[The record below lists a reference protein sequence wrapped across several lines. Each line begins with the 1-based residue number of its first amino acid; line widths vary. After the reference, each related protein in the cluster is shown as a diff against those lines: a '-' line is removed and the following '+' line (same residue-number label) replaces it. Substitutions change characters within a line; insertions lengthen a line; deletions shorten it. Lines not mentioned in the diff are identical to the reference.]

1 MTVSIDTR
9 PASDVPERLLLGS
22 GPSLVPPR
30 VLAALAQ
37 PTIGHMD
44 PAFADIMGETIAL
57 MREAFQTE
65 NDATLPISGTGSAG
79 MEALVA
85 NFVDPGD
92 RVVCGVNGLF
102 GARMA
107 DELARAGAAVT
118 EVEADWGRAIAPEQ
132 LLAAAERTRAQAIVV
147 VHGETST
154 GVAQPLDGLADWC
167 REHDAL
173 LLLDCV
179 TSLGGHPL
187 RLDEAGVDAAFS
199 GTQKCLN
206 CPPGLAPF
214 TAGERAIAKLRARS
228 QPGRSWYFDLAL
240 VLEYWSPEAAQG
252 AGRSYHHTAPINMV
266 YALREA
272 LRIAVGDE
280 WLPTAWERHRRAHHA
295 LRDALAVFGCERL
308 APDGEQL
315 HPLLAVSP
323 PAGVDEA
330 AVRRAIDGFSFDEH
344 RLEHIGSRDG
354 VRVVNDAVSA
364 NPQATLAAL
373 QTFDDPVVLIAGG
386 RKKVPLDELATE
398 AGRLRAAV
406 VIGEAADELGRIFAT
421 SDVFVS
427 KAASM
432 REAVAMGLELARDGD
447 VLLLSPGCASFDMF
461 NGYAARGAAFL
472 EACRELGVSTTG
484 DARGAAPSE
493 IG

>member
-1 MTVSIDTR
+1 MTTGIGAAAAT
-9 PASDVPERLLLGS
+9 DVPQRLLLGS
-22 GPSLVPPR
+22 GPSPVPPR

-44 PAFADIMGETIAL
+44 PAFAAIMGETIAL

-65 NDATLPISGTGSAG
+65 NLATLPISGTGSAG

-102 GARMA
+102 GVRMA
-107 DELARAGAAVT
+107 EEVRRAGADV
-118 EVEADWGRAIAPEQ
+118 VQVKADWGRAIPVEQ
-132 LLAAAERTRAQAIVV
+132 LLAAAAGRKTDAIVV

-154 GVAQPLDGLADWC
+154 GVAQPLDGLSDWC

-173 LLLDCV
+173 LLVDCV

-214 TAGERAIAKLRARS
+214 TAGERALDKLRRRER
-228 QPGRSWYFDLAL
+228 PGRSWYFDLAL
-240 VLEYWSPEAAQG
+240 VLEYWSPAA
-252 AGRSYHHTAPINMV
+252 ATSAVRAYHHTAPVNMI

-272 LRIAVGDE
+272 LRIAVSEE

-315 HPLLAVSP
+315 HPLLAVTP
-323 PAGVDEA
+323 PEGVDEA
-330 AVRRAIDGFSFDEH
+330 AVRR
-344 RLEHIGSRDG
+344 RLLLDHGIEISGGLGPLAGRLWRFG
-354 VRVVNDAVSA
+354 VMGAGANREPQEQLVGALATLLDADPA
-364 NPQATLAAL
+364 EPLAAL
-373 QTFDDPVVLIAGG
+373 AEGW
-386 RKKVPLDELATE
+386 
-398 AGRLRAAV
+398 RA
-406 VIGEAADELGRIFAT
+406 
-421 SDVFVS
+421 
-427 KAASM
+427 
-432 REAVAMGLELARDGD
+432 
-447 VLLLSPGCASFDMF
+447 
-461 NGYAARGAAFL
+461 
-472 EACRELGVSTTG
+472 
-484 DARGAAPSE
+484 
-493 IG
+493 

>member
-1 MTVSIDTR
+1 MTTSIDNEQATDI
-9 PASDVPERLLLGS
+9 PARLLLGS
-22 GPSLVPPR
+22 GPSPVPPR

-44 PAFADIMGETIAL
+44 PAFAAIMGETIAL
-57 MREAFQTE
+57 MRDAFCTE
-65 NDATLPISGTGSAG
+65 NAATLPISGTGSAG

-102 GARMA
+102 GMRMA
-107 DELARAGAAVT
+107 DELGRAGAEVT
-118 EVEADWGRAIAPEQ
+118 QVSADWGRAIAPEQ
-132 LLAAAERTRAQAIVV
+132 LIEAATKAAADAIVV

-214 TAGERAIAKLRARS
+214 TAGERAIAKLQRRER
-228 QPGRSWYFDLAL
+228 PGRSWYFDLSL
-240 VLEYWSPEAAQG
+240 VLAYWSPDGSSA
-252 AGRSYHHTAPINMV
+252 RTYHHTAPINMI

-272 LRIAVGDE
+272 LRIAVGEE
-280 WLPTAWERHRRAHHA
+280 WLPTTWERHRRAHHA
-295 LRDALAVFGCERL
+295 LRDALSVFGCERL

-330 AVRRAIDGFSFDEH
+330 AVRSALLLDHGIEISGGLGPLAGKLWRV
-344 RLEHIGSRDG
+344 G
-354 VRVVNDAVSA
+354 VMGVGARRE
-364 NPQATLAAL
+364 PQEQLVTALAAL
-373 QTFDDPVVLIAGG
+373 LGADPDE
-386 RKKVPLDELATE
+386 PLAALAE
-398 AGRLRAAV
+398 GWRA
-406 VIGEAADELGRIFAT
+406 
-421 SDVFVS
+421 
-427 KAASM
+427 
-432 REAVAMGLELARDGD
+432 
-447 VLLLSPGCASFDMF
+447 
-461 NGYAARGAAFL
+461 
-472 EACRELGVSTTG
+472 
-484 DARGAAPSE
+484 
-493 IG
+493 

>member
-1 MTVSIDTR
+1 VSTSIDAEAAT
-9 PASDVPERLLLGS
+9 DVPQRLLLGS
-22 GPSLVPPR
+22 GPSPVPAR

-44 PAFADIMGETIAL
+44 PAFAAIMGETIEL
-57 MREAFQTE
+57 LREAFQTE
-65 NDATLPISGTGSAG
+65 NLATLPISGTGSAG

-102 GARMA
+102 GVRIGE
-107 DELARAGAAVT
+107 ELRRAGADV
-118 EVEADWGRAIAPEQ
+118 VQVQADWGRAIPTEQ
-132 LLAAAERTRAQAIVV
+132 LLEAANAAATDAIVV

-154 GVAQPLDGLADWC
+154 GVAQPLDGLGDWC

-173 LLLDCV
+173 LLIDCV

-214 TAGERAIAKLRARS
+214 TAGERALAKLKARTK
-228 QPGRSWYFDLAL
+228 PGRSWYFDLAL
-240 VLEYWSPEAAQG
+240 VLDYWNPDATTTRA
-252 AGRSYHHTAPINMV
+252 YHHTAPINMI

-272 LRIAVGDE
+272 LRIAVGED

-315 HPLLAVSP
+315 HPLLAVTP
-323 PAGVDEA
+323 PEGIDEA
-330 AVRRAIDGFSFDEH
+330 AVRRGLLLDHGIEISGGLGPLAGKLWRIGVMGAGANREPQEQLIRALATLLNADPDE
-344 RLEHIGSRDG
+344 
-354 VRVVNDAVSA
+354 
-364 NPQATLAAL
+364 PLAAL
-373 QTFDDPVVLIAGG
+373 AEGW
-386 RKKVPLDELATE
+386 
-398 AGRLRAAV
+398 RA
-406 VIGEAADELGRIFAT
+406 
-421 SDVFVS
+421 
-427 KAASM
+427 
-432 REAVAMGLELARDGD
+432 
-447 VLLLSPGCASFDMF
+447 
-461 NGYAARGAAFL
+461 
-472 EACRELGVSTTG
+472 
-484 DARGAAPSE
+484 
-493 IG
+493 

>member
-1 MTVSIDTR
+1 VSVRIDPE
-9 PASDVPERLLLGS
+9 PATDIPQRLLLGS
-22 GPSLVPPR
+22 GPSPVPPR

-44 PAFADIMGETIAL
+44 PAFAAIMGETIEL

-65 NDATLPISGTGSAG
+65 NLATLPISGTGSAG

-107 DELARAGAAVT
+107 DELGRAGADV
-118 EVEADWGRAIAPEQ
+118 VQVKADWGRAIATEA
-132 LLAAAERTRAQAIVV
+132 LLEAAGAAPTDAIFV

-154 GVAQPLDGLADWC
+154 GVAQPLEGLGDWC

-187 RLDEAGVDAAFS
+187 HLDEAGVDAAFS

-214 TAGERAIAKLRARS
+214 TAGERAIAKLRRRES
-228 QPGRSWYFDLAL
+228 PGRSWYFDLAL
-240 VLEYWSPEAAQG
+240 VLEYWSPGAASG
-252 AGRSYHHTAPINMV
+252 ARTYHHTAPINMV

-280 WLPTAWERHRRAHHA
+280 WLPTTWERHRRAHHA
-295 LRDALAVFGCERL
+295 LRDALAVLGCERL

-315 HPLLAVSP
+315 HSLLAVSP
-323 PAGVDEA
+323 PGGVDEA
-330 AVRRAIDGFSFDEH
+330 AIRKDLLLDHGIEISGGLGPLAG
-344 RLEHIGSRDG
+344 RLWRVG
-354 VRVVNDAVSA
+354 VMGAGANREPQEQLVNALCTLLDADPA
-364 NPQATLAAL
+364 EALAAL
-373 QTFDDPVVLIAGG
+373 
-386 RKKVPLDELATE
+386 DE
-398 AGRLRAAV
+398 GWRA
-406 VIGEAADELGRIFAT
+406 
-421 SDVFVS
+421 
-427 KAASM
+427 
-432 REAVAMGLELARDGD
+432 
-447 VLLLSPGCASFDMF
+447 
-461 NGYAARGAAFL
+461 
-472 EACRELGVSTTG
+472 
-484 DARGAAPSE
+484 
-493 IG
+493 